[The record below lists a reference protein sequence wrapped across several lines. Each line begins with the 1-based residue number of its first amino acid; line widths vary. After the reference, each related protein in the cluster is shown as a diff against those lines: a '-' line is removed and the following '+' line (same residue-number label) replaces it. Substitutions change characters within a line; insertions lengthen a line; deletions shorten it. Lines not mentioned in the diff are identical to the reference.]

1 MNENDSQYSA
11 KTCSYQLGN
20 ELVRR
25 PSDVVCAR
33 AVGLVSLF
41 FFPPRN
47 LTKLDTQSGIALLG
61 AKLLAEKGS
70 AERSSEMN
78 SGIV

>member
-1 MNENDSQYSA
+1 MIRICN
-11 KTCSYQLGN
+11 KTTCSYQLGN

-25 PSDVVCAR
+25 PSDAGVR
-33 AVGLVSLF
+33 SSRWSSELV

-47 LTKLDTQSGIALLG
+47 LTKLDPQSGIALLG
-61 AKLLAEKGS
+61 AKLLVEKRS